1 MDVLVLALL
10 VLIAVLVS
18 SVLSQFLP
26 KISTPLV
33 QIALGVVWYF
43 TPFLPNIQLNPELFM
58 TLFIAPLFYMESR
71 NMNRAVLARDVRLSL
86 SLAVGLVM
94 VSMFL
99 SGFALHALWPAVTLV
114 IAFAVGA
121 VLSPTDAVSVAQ
133 LGEQVDLT
141 ERQRSI
147 LQSESLLNDPVS
159 IVGFQ
164 TALLAVASGE
174 FSPVDFTGG
183 VLFNFVMGSL
193 IGALIGW
200 LFDKLVFLMRRHGL
214 ENTTTR
220 IMMEIFLPFGA
231 YVVAEHFEVSGLLA
245 VVAAGLV
252 ITFPNKGVG
261 GDIARTNLVSNS
273 VWEFLDFTL
282 NGSVFVLLGIEL
294 PIAMMDSYNHHQVSI
309 WLLVGAVVML
319 TALMMLLRFIW
330 CWLMLK
336 YTRDEKTHERRQM
349 TRQRWHSVWVMTFGG
364 PKGAISLAMA
374 LTIPYSIDA
383 ASGLPIRSSLLFIVS
398 GFIIISLLMTNIALP
413 LLSPKSEASTGAE
426 FAARNVEMLRRTI
439 TKISELD
446 NPSNHAAVGAVLR
459 SYNDR
464 IERQRRAVPENELR
478 ERHELRLRTLE
489 WEKEWLNG
497 HLHELEERQ
506 SAGSGL
512 EAAASAVTGAG
523 NGVGPAAKASMAQ
536 DDGSSRSRDTKEWP
550 IAGLGRGTSDADS
563 LQGQIEATKAI
574 LEHVESALDKLDAEE
589 SRGHGLRFR
598 WASIRRRFM
607 PTVRRAWS
615 GIAHRTPLLESNRS
629 DAMRRVQVPLYT
641 EMIARLNK
649 EMQRDEFNAETVSGL
664 MVEYRAA
671 LRMMRAKVGVLLT
684 PRDHTNQGVQ
694 EVRME
699 ALRLE
704 LATVREM
711 FESHEITKD
720 DARIMR
726 SNVYVI
732 QADAVM

>member
-1 MDVLVLALL
+1 MDGMDILVLTLL

-43 TPFLPNIQLNPELFM
+43 TPFLPNIMLNPDLFM

-71 NMNRAVLARDVRLSL
+71 NMNRAVLARDVKLSL

-99 SGFALHALWPAVTLV
+99 AGFALHALWPAVTLV

-121 VLSPTDAVSVAQ
+121 ILSPTDAVSVAQ
-133 LGEQVDLT
+133 LGEQVELT

-159 IVGFQ
+159 IVGFS
-164 TALLAVASGE
+164 TAMLALGSGE
-174 FSPVDFTGG
+174 FSPVNFTAG
-183 VLFNFVMGSL
+183 VMFNFVMGTL
-193 IGALIGW
+193 IGVIVGL
-200 LFDKLVFLMRRHGL
+200 LFDRLVMAMRRHGL
-214 ENTTTR
+214 ENTTNR

-231 YVVAEHFEVSGLLA
+231 YVIAEHCGVSGLLA

-282 NGSVFVLLGIEL
+282 NGSVFVLLGVEL
-294 PIAMMDSYNHHQVSI
+294 PIAMRASYEHHQVSI

-319 TALMMLLRFIW
+319 TVIMMALRFIW
-330 CWLMLK
+330 CFLMLK
-336 YTRDEKTHERRQM
+336 LTRDEKTHLRRPM
-349 TRQRWHSVWVMTFGG
+349 THARWHSVWVMTFGG

-374 LTIPYSIDA
+374 LTIPYSVDA
-383 ASGLPIRSSLLFIVS
+383 ATGLPIRSSLLFIVS

-413 LLSPKSEASTGAE
+413 LLSPKSQASTSEE
-426 FAARNVEMLRRTI
+426 FAKKNTEMLRRTI
-439 TKISELD
+439 ARIAEMD
-446 NPSNHAAVGAVLR
+446 NPENHSAVSMVMR

-464 IERQRRAVPENELR
+464 IERQRRAVPEDELE
-478 ERHELRLRTLE
+478 ERHQLRITTLE
-489 WEKEWLNG
+489 WERDWLKS
-497 HLHELEERQ
+497 HLQELHEELEHG
-506 SAGSGL
+506 ADISGEEDATHTIL
-512 EAAASAVTGAG
+512 DHVEAA
-523 NGVGPAAKASMAQ
+523 
-536 DDGSSRSRDTKEWP
+536 
-550 IAGLGRGTSDADS
+550 
-563 LQGQIEATKAI
+563 LQKLDME
-574 LEHVESALDKLDAEE
+574 ESA
-589 SRGHGLRFR
+589 GHGLGFRF
-598 WASIRRRFM
+598 AAVRRYMM
-607 PTVRRAWS
+607 PTVRRVWS
-615 GIAHRTPLLESNRS
+615 GVARRAPLLESTRS
-629 DAMRRVQVPLYT
+629 DAMQRVQIPLYT
-641 EMIARLNK
+641 EMIARLHK
-649 EMQRDEFNAETVSGL
+649 EMQQGQYNAEAISEL
-664 MVEYRAA
+664 MVEYRRA
-671 LRMMRAKVGVLLT
+671 LRMMRARMDTIVT
-684 PRDHTNQGVQ
+684 PSDHANQTVND
-694 EVRME
+694 VRME
-699 ALRLE
+699 ALRIE
-704 LATVREM
+704 LATIREM
-711 FESHEITKD
+711 ADAHEVSKD

>member
-309 WLLVGAVVML
+309 WLLVGAVAML

-374 LTIPYSIDA
+374 LTIPYSIDE

-413 LLSPKSEASTGAE
+413 LLSPKSTASTGAE

-446 NPSNHAAVGAVLR
+446 NPSNHAAVGAVLH

-464 IERQRRAVPENELR
+464 IERQRRAVPEDELR
-478 ERHELRLRTLE
+478 ERHELRLRTLD
-489 WEKEWLNG
+489 WEREWLIR
-497 HLHELEERQ
+497 HLQELEDRQ
-506 SAGSGL
+506 SAGEGL
-512 EAAASAVTGAG
+512 TAAANAIAGTGSG
-523 NGVGPAAKASMAQ
+523 AKAPAT
-536 DDGSSRSRDTKEWP
+536 DGGAVSSPSAKNTKEWP
-550 IAGLGRGTSDADS
+550 IAGLGRGMSDADS
-563 LQGQIEATKAI
+563 LQGQIDATKAI

-684 PRDHTNQGVQ
+684 PRDHTNQSVQ

-699 ALRLE
+699 ALRIE

-711 FESHEITKD
+711 FDAHEITKD